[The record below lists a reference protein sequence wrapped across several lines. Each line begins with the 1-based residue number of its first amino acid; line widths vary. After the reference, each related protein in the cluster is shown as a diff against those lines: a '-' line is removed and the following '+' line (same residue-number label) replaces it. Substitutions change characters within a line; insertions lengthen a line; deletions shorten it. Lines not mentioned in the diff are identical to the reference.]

1 MTDVAAKHMK
11 FTRRGVKGDAP
22 PPSPTG
28 KFGMYTPPKIIT
40 GAMLG

>member
-22 PPSPTG
+22 PLPNR
-28 KFGMYTPPKIIT
+28 KIWNVHT
-40 GAMLG
+40 T